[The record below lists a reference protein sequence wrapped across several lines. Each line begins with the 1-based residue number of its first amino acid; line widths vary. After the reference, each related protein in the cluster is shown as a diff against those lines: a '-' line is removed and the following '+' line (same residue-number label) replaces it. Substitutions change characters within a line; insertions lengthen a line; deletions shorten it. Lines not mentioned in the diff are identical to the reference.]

1 MEEKYLVITD
11 GGDVVV
17 IIDRSVG
24 GLDANF
30 VTLREKEAG
39 EQFDMITPLRAFNSK
54 MVDLI
59 TVCAGDD
66 VPGTAMI
73 RDMLIQEKATSDLNR
88 IERFWR
94 N

>member
-11 GGDVVV
+11 GSDVVV
-17 IIDRSVG
+17 VIDRSVG

-30 VTLREKEAG
+30 VTLRHKEVG

-59 TVCAGDD
+59 TVCAGDN

-73 RDMLIQEKATSDLNR
+73 RDMLIKEKAASDLNR
-88 IERFWR
+88 IERFGR
-94 N
+94 D